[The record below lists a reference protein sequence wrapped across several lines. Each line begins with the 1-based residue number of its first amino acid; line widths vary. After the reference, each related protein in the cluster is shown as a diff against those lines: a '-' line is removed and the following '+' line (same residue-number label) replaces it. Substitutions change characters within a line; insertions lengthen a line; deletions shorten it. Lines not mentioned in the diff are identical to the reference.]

1 MPSKDC
7 FQVGQKFLKNVNYYL
22 SLNED
27 CYIAAY
33 QERVLIGHVE
43 DFDQDMAK
51 FNKKAIVIPSNVYF
65 EIVNTIRKG
74 KESFDKDSMDCWEEV
89 IYRHS
94 KVHHIVG
101 KYGH

>member
-7 FQVGQKFLKNVNYYL
+7 FQVGQKFLKNANYYL

-51 FNKKAIVIPSNVYF
+51 FN
-65 EIVNTIRKG
+65 
-74 KESFDKDSMDCWEEV
+74 
-89 IYRHS
+89 
-94 KVHHIVG
+94 
-101 KYGH
+101 